1 MSPVLVIEPAATL
14 RYALSRVLEA
24 AGFRAQT
31 LTAYT
36 EGAAALARPDA
47 DYSAVMIGLPPE
59 SDSASQA
66 LLSTLADTHPALPV
80 VLLAHHQDPEA
91 FSWAAQR
98 PHAALL
104 LWQTHREAPECL
116 RRLLTDSPPA
126 SVQSGTDLQPVSV
139 LFVDDNRTVRTFFAR
154 LLTREG
160 YVVDTASNLAEAQS
174 TALAKSYDIAIIDY
188 FMPGGNGDEL
198 CRVLREEPRTANIVT
213 AVLTGSYQEDIIRD
227 CLAAGA
233 VECMFKNEAEE
244 LFVARIAAMAR
255 SVRARQAIERER
267 QRLQGILSSVG
278 DGVYGV
284 DRSGRITFTNPA
296 ARAALGYPRDESLIG
311 RSAFEL
317 IHHTDGDGQPIG
329 VEDSLLQRAYHSGEV
344 LRSRE
349 TVFWTRERSSI
360 PVEYTVFPLRIGEV
374 HQGSVVAFRDV
385 TERKSLEK
393 KLLWQANHD
402 PLTQLYNRGYFEQML
417 EQEVANVR
425 RNRLP
430 SALLYV
436 DLDRFK
442 YINDTAGHAAGDQL
456 LIEVSTLLRSRL
468 RESDLLS
475 RLGGDE
481 FAVIL
486 RGIGEHHVERVAES
500 FRRVLEDFQFTF
512 QGRSHQVLASFGVAL
527 IRADSASASEVLA
540 NADIAC
546 HVAKGKGRN
555 LVHIYEPESDQK
567 YAMQLELGWSARL
580 QSALQQDGFALHY
593 QPIIPLAQVD
603 AAQLADTPGS
613 LWPDLADSPCCYE
626 VLLRLQDSDGEVVSP
641 NAFLP
646 TAERFGL
653 IPQIDTWVLGQA
665 VKQLV
670 TLNAVTAHC
679 TFTVNIAGPT
689 LAAESFRATARRLLT
704 RHRVAPGSLI
714 IEITETCAIENIDGV
729 RDLIEELR
737 ALGCRFALDDFGT
750 GFSSF
755 NHLKRLP
762 VDFVKIDGQFV
773 RGMAEDAADRAVV
786 SSINEI
792 AHAFGKQTIAEFVER
807 RETVVLLKEL
817 GVDFVQGYYIAPPL
831 HEVAAVPGTSP
842 RARTAP

>member
-14 RYALSRVLEA
+14 RYALSRVLEP
-24 AGFRAQT
+24 AGFRPEVVR
-31 LTAYT
+31 AYT
-36 EGAAALARPDA
+36 DATLALGRADA
-47 DYSAVMIGLPPE
+47 DYKAVLIGLPPD
-59 SDSASQA
+59 SDPGSQA
-66 LLSTLADTHPALPV
+66 LLATLAQSHPDLPV
-80 VLLAHHQDPEA
+80 VLLAHHSDPDS
-91 FSWAAQR
+91 FGWAAQR
-98 PHAALL
+98 PRAALL
-104 LWQTHREAPECL
+104 LWENHRETPDCL
-116 RRLLTDSPPA
+116 KRLLSDNTPA
-126 SVQSGTDLQPVSV
+126 AVETGPEDQAIRV

-154 LLTREG
+154 LLSREG
-160 YVVDTASNLAEAQS
+160 YVVDTASNLAEAQ
-174 TALAKSYDIAIIDY
+174 AAAMAQSYDIAIIDY

-198 CRVLREEPRTANIVT
+198 CRALRNESRTANIVT

-267 QRLQGILSSVG
+267 ERLQGILTSVG

-284 DRSGRITFTNPA
+284 DCAGRITFINPA
-296 ARAALGYPRDESLIG
+296 ARAALGYTRDESIIG
-311 RSAFEL
+311 HSAFEL
-317 IHHTDGDGQPIG
+317 IHHTDGDGQSIG
-329 VEDSLLQRAYHSGEV
+329 VDDSILQRAYRSGEI
-344 LRSRE
+344 LRGRE
-349 TVFWTRERSSI
+349 TVFWTRERNAV
-360 PVEYTVFPLRIGEV
+360 PVEYTIFPLRIDDA
-374 HQGSVVAFRDV
+374 HKGSVVAFRDV

-402 PLTQLYNRGYFEQML
+402 SLTQLHNRAYFEQML

-425 RNRLP
+425 RNRLS

-456 LIEVSTLLRSRL
+456 LVEVSRLLRSRL
-468 RESDLLS
+468 RESDLLA

-486 RGIGEHHVERVAES
+486 RGIGERHVERVAES
-500 FRRVLEDFQFTF
+500 FRQVLEDYQFTF
-512 QGRSHQVLASFGVAL
+512 QGRSHQVLASFGVAV
-527 IRADSASASEVLA
+527 IEADSASGSEVLA

-546 HVAKGKGRN
+546 HVAKSRGRN
-555 LVHIYEPESDQK
+555 LVHIYEPENDQK
-567 YAMQLELGWSARL
+567 YAMQMELGWSARL
-580 QSALQQDGFALHY
+580 QSALQEGGFALHY
-593 QPIIPLAQVD
+593 QPIISLED
-603 AAQLADTPGS
+603 IDTALLSDTAGQ
-613 LWPDLADSPCCYE
+613 LWPHLAHAPCCYE
-626 VLLRLQDSDGEVVSP
+626 VLLRLRDGSGEAISP

-665 VKQLV
+665 IDNLRS
-670 TLNAVTAHC
+670 LNAVRPNC

-689 LAAESFRATARRLLT
+689 LASESFRATARRLLA
-704 RHRVAPGSLI
+704 RHRLVPGSLI
-714 IEITETCAIENIDGV
+714 MEITETCAIENIDGV

-773 RGMAEDAADRAVV
+773 RGMAEDASDRAVV
-786 SSINEI
+786 RSINEI

-807 RETVVLLKEL
+807 RETMVLLKEL
-817 GVDFVQGYYIAPPL
+817 GVDFVQGYYIAEPL
-831 HEVAAVPGTSP
+831 VEVANMPDAAG
-842 RARTAP
+842 RARMAP